1 MTTKHC
7 GCSTETCGCCE
18 GVEKLTPAKTTNR
31 PGLPALRYR
40 VGTHG
45 TFFET
50 MKARLSNVPVEAPGA
65 DGQTLDTFRPLTGLT
80 TRDPS
85 DPAIALLDGWAT
97 VADVLTFYQERIANE
112 GYLRTAIERRSIL
125 ELARLVGYSLRPGVA
140 STVYL
145 AYGIE
150 DKQLDPV
157 EIPVGSRAQSIPG
170 PDELSQSFEAIEK
183 FVARSAWNNLQVRLT
198 RPADITLGNILS
210 LETLYI
216 GGITANLKAGDML
229 LFVFGP
235 QRNQKAVRTVAKV
248 ELQTGADRTM
258 LRLAPLP
265 IGTAEAL
272 PVLDALIEF
281 VHDAAQ
287 DPANGAAIF
296 ALRILLELR
305 LNTFLGQAKSPLEWP
320 EILDDAYDGVPPKD
334 LAAAFA
340 QAVKKAVEQA
350 TTGVPVVT
358 TSPDEFVSKL
368 LMEPNVQP
376 ASSLRLRRNLTHEL
390 GKGSDAH
397 AQLLVN
403 FAPKL
408 KDSYY
413 AAWSNANVNAAV
425 PPLEAVYVLRLK
437 ASIFGASAPKVT
449 KFSKAGDDPAVFTP
463 TSPDD
468 ATDFDLLGDETSDSL
483 FLEQAFE
490 TVAPD
495 SFAIVQIHRS
505 PWDGFRRVPLSI
517 ASVVT
522 GQRSAYGVNGKS
534 TRLQFTEAW
543 RPEMDDD
550 KSKPDFGA
558 YRQTLV
564 YAQSEL
570 LKVVENPILEP
581 VNGQEI
587 ELGALYNELVSGR
600 WVIFSGERAD
610 IAGVAGVRVSEL
622 MMISGLRQDYDSTL
636 PGDKTHTTLLLAT
649 PTAFTYKRETLTIF
663 GNVVKATHG
672 ETRNET
678 LGAGDGSQALQAFTL
693 KQPPLTFVPAPT
705 AVGVEST
712 LHVYVNNIEWHE
724 TDSLAGLGPKDRQFI
739 TKNDDNAATT
749 VIFGNGIN
757 GSRLPTGVENIK
769 AVYRNGIGKGGNVKA
784 EQISLLQSKPLG
796 VKSVINPLRASGGA
810 DKEDRDQARENAPL
824 AVASLDRLVGLQDYS
839 DFTRTF
845 AGIAKADARRL
856 SDGSRQ
862 LIHITIAGADDIPI
876 DPTSDL
882 YRNLLTALRK
892 NGDEALPVRI
902 ELRELIVLVLSAK
915 VRLLPDYLWEPV
927 ALAIRT
933 VLLDTFGFHK
943 RALGQAALLCEV
955 ISAIQSV
962 EGVSYVDVDAFGGIP
977 EKKAELDKNDKPTGK
992 RRLLTLDE
1000 LAKKVQEIVDPSVPK
1015 KKGAQTAAQRVDVN
1029 VAAPEFG
1036 SLRPAQLAILTPAV
1050 PDTLILNQII

>member
-18 GVEKLTPAKTTNR
+18 GVEKLTPAPTANR

-50 MKARLSNVPVEAPGA
+50 MKAALSNLPVEAPGA
-65 DGQTLDTFRPLTGLT
+65 DGQTLNTFRPLTGLT
-80 TRDPS
+80 TRDAS

-112 GYLRTAIERRSIL
+112 GYLRTAIERRSVL
-125 ELARLVGYSLRPGVA
+125 ELARLVGYTLRPGVA

-145 AYGIE
+145 AYTV
-150 DKQLDPV
+150 DNTQVDPV
-157 EIPVGSRAQSIPG
+157 EVPVGTRSQSIPG
-170 PDELSQSFEAIEK
+170 PDELPQSFETIEK
-183 FVARSAWNNLQVRLT
+183 IVACSAWNNLQARLT
-198 RPADITLGNILS
+198 RPADITLGNILTV
-210 LETLYI
+210 ETFYI

-235 QRNQKAVRTVAKV
+235 SPGEKAVRTIAAA
-248 ELQTGADRTM
+248 ELQTGADRTL

-265 IGTAEAL
+265 SGTAEAL
-272 PVLDALIEF
+272 PVLDALIQH
-281 VHDAAQ
+281 VHELGQ
-287 DPANGAAIF
+287 DPAHSEERFVEGV
-296 ALRILLELR
+296 LRELR
-305 LNTFLGQAKSPLEWP
+305 MNTFLGLAKSPLEWP
-320 EILDDAYDGVPPKD
+320 ETLNDAYDGVPPAEIA
-334 LAAAFA
+334 LPFA
-340 QAVKKAVEQA
+340 EAVEKAVEQA
-350 TTGVPVVT
+350 NTGAPVVT
-358 TSPDEFVSKL
+358 TSPDQFVAKL
-368 LMEPNVQP
+368 LKEPNVQP
-376 ASSLRLRRNLTHEL
+376 ANSLRLRRNLTHEL

-413 AAWSNANVNAAV
+413 AAWSNAEVNAAV
-425 PPLEAVYVLRLK
+425 SPLEAVYVLRLK
-437 ASIFGASAPKVT
+437 ASLFGANAPKLVT
-449 KFSKAGDDPAVFTP
+449 YTNVGSPAVLTPSSPDAAPEFDLAGD
-463 TSPDD
+463 
-468 ATDFDLLGDETSDSL
+468 EKSDSL
-483 FLEQAFE
+483 FLEQAIE
-490 TVAPD
+490 TIVPD

-505 PWDGFRRVPLSI
+505 AWDGFKRLPLSI

-522 GQRSAYGVNGKS
+522 GQRSAYGVSGKS

-543 RPEMDDD
+543 RPEVDSD
-550 KSKPDFGA
+550 KSHPDFGQ

-570 LKVVENPILEP
+570 LKVVETPILEP
-581 VNGQEI
+581 VDGQEI

-600 WVIFSGERAD
+600 WVILSGERAD
-610 IAGVAGVRVSEL
+610 IAGVAGVKTSEL
-622 MMISGLRQDYDSTL
+622 IMISGLRQDFDSTL

-693 KQPPLTFVPAPT
+693 KQPPLTFVSAPT
-705 AVGVEST
+705 AAGVAST

-724 TDSLAGLGPKDRQFI
+724 TDSLAGLGPKDRRFI
-739 TKNDDNAATT
+739 TKTDDNAATT

-757 GSRLPTGVENIK
+757 GSRLPTGVENVK

-784 EQISLLQSKPLG
+784 EQISLIQTKPLG

-824 AVASLDRLVGLQDYS
+824 AVASLDRLVGLQDYT

-882 YRNLLTALRK
+882 YQNLLTALRK
-892 NGDEALPVRI
+892 NGDEALPVQI
-902 ELRELIVLVLSAK
+902 EMRELVVLVLSAK

-933 VLLDTFGFHK
+933 GLLETFGFHK
-943 RALGQAALLCEV
+943 RALGQPALLCEV
-955 ISAIQSV
+955 IAAIQSV
-962 EGVSYVDVDAFGGIP
+962 AGVSYVDVDAFGGIP
-977 EKKAELDKNDKPTGK
+977 EKKAELDKNGRPT

-1000 LAKKVQEIVDPSVPK
+1000 LAKKVQEIVAPPTPK
-1015 KKGAQTAAQRVDVN
+1015 TKGAQTAAQRVDVN
-1029 VAAPEFG
+1029 VAAPELG